1 MQENGKLKSA
11 VDKTFKKSKSGG
23 YKKLRTRIADG
34 YTGLSNREMLKVTN
48 NIKYKKFT
56 RFTNK
61 VAPKPGIASKVNS
74 AYCYIYIS
82 TPFSQMEVNH
92 KLLFKAFQETR

>member
-1 MQENGKLKSA
+1 MWIKHSKR
-11 VDKTFKKSKSGG
+11 VKSGG

-34 YTGLSNREMLKVTN
+34 YFGLSNREMLKVTN
-48 NIKYKKFT
+48 NNIKYKKFT
-56 RFTNK
+56 RFTDK

-74 AYCYIYIS
+74 AYCNIYIS

>member
-1 MQENGKLKSA
+1 MQENGELKSV

-74 AYCYIYIS
+74 AYCNIIS
-82 TPFSQMEVNH
+82 LPLSH
-92 KLLFKAFQETR
+92 KWK